1 MLGLSSVFWPL
12 HYGGLSFST
21 YFITMAD
28 CVILMWTNQNAAKM
42 CVLIRKYLTRP
53 LQKALGNY
61 SFLPF
66 VGFLTTFWLFTYF
79 KVPETKNRTIEEITA
94 QFRRDDDG
102 RSSVQYQSLEPESDE
117 AINSDQWS
125 VCNFKAKVTLCTDV
139 LNSAIHILLIDFQL
153 GRTSTLFR

>member
-1 MLGLSSVFWPL
+1 M
-12 HYGGLSFST
+12 
-21 YFITMAD
+21 
-28 CVILMWTNQNAAKM
+28 
-42 CVLIRKYLTRP
+42 TRP

-66 VGFLTTFWLFTYF
+66 VGFLTIFWLFTYF

-117 AINSDQWS
+117 AINSDQ
-125 VCNFKAKVTLCTDV
+125 
-139 LNSAIHILLIDFQL
+139 
-153 GRTSTLFR
+153 